1 MFQFDKVFDTDSQQE
16 AIFETCT
23 KNLILGCFHGYNATI
38 LAYGQTGSGKTH
50 TMGTGSTV
58 GLSNEQIGIVPR
70 VFDFIFEEL
79 NNRRQQS
86 EYSEFK
92 VMVQFLELYG
102 EELHDLLDTGVID
115 KVTGKNS
122 KTLAIREEKNG
133 TIKIENL
140 KGELVNSKAEC
151 LQLLNKGISHR
162 VTAATL
168 MNEESSRSHAIFTV
182 TIDQKIVKV
191 IHPLDS
197 DEPEAGGD
205 KEQQTSEE
213 NISAKFHFVDL
224 AGSERIRKTGATG
237 KQMSEGI
244 SINRGLLALGNVI
257 AALTDDKKMKAG
269 GTAHI
274 PYRDSKLTRILQDS
288 LGGNS
293 RTTMI
298 ACVSPAESNYE
309 ETLGTIKYAS
319 RARNIQNKPIVNRD
333 PNSMLIESLRTQ
345 VTKLQ
350 TEISEYQTL
359 LKSNNIPIPEE
370 FAEIVRNKS
379 AEKNDDI

>member
-1 MFQFDKVFDTDSQQE
+1 
-16 AIFETCT
+16 
-23 KNLILGCFHGYNATI
+23 
-38 LAYGQTGSGKTH
+38 
-50 TMGTGSTV
+50 MGTGSTV

-151 LQLLNKGISHR
+151 LQLLNRGISHR

-182 TIDQKIVKV
+182 TID
-191 IHPLDS
+191 
-197 DEPEAGGD
+197 
-205 KEQQTSEE
+205 
-213 NISAKFHFVDL
+213 
-224 AGSERIRKTGATG
+224 
-237 KQMSEGI
+237 
-244 SINRGLLALGNVI
+244 
-257 AALTDDKKMKAG
+257 
-269 GTAHI
+269 
-274 PYRDSKLTRILQDS
+274 
-288 LGGNS
+288 
-293 RTTMI
+293 
-298 ACVSPAESNYE
+298 
-309 ETLGTIKYAS
+309 
-319 RARNIQNKPIVNRD
+319 
-333 PNSMLIESLRTQ
+333 
-345 VTKLQ
+345 
-350 TEISEYQTL
+350 
-359 LKSNNIPIPEE
+359 
-370 FAEIVRNKS
+370 
-379 AEKNDDI
+379 